1 VLACCPAYTGYE
13 VLERLHNDGK
23 KGNNIICTCT
33 CERVVF
39 LHEVLLCCADRLPS
53 GKEVEIL
60 YLEDLML
67 VGAAPPTK
75 TKSRFHSPTA
85 ANGHSAKGQSNG
97 GGGGQNGVGKGSK
110 GAGSAGGNNSGKG
123 SEGNKANKGSAVG
136 KGDKA
141 KKPPQGS
148 GRKGK

>member
-1 VLACCPAYTGYE
+1 

-23 KGNNIICTCT
+23 KGNNIISACT

-39 LHEVLLCCADRLPS
+39 LHEVLLYCADRLPS
-53 GKEVEIL
+53 GREVEIL

-67 VGAAPPTK
+67 VDVAPPTK

-97 GGGGQNGVGKGSK
+97 GGSGQHGVGKGSK
-110 GAGSAGGNNSGKG
+110 GTGSAGGNSGG
-123 SEGNKANKGSAVG
+123 RGAEGNKANQGSVVG

-141 KKPPQGS
+141 KKPPQGG